1 MNNVEGPLWQA
12 VKEFQARLGD
22 ELSLSPG
29 DRIEVISDDSEYN
42 DGWYLGRN
50 IQSGEAG
57 LYPKAFTQPV
67 PKEFPFSKPS
77 LLRSRSR
84 RLGSGSPVSPK
95 ISLPQ
100 NINNSKEALPE
111 SPNTTTHSTE
121 SGGISNMTIGT
132 VSTGISNDR
141 QNSVHKTM
149 DDIDKA
155 LQEIANESVTQLP
168 LAQSSNTTSTE
179 SFDPMDVESWTP
191 EQVTAYFSYL
201 NFDIDSAGQ
210 FQRHKISGAIL
221 IELELA
227 YLKELEIESFGT
239 RFEIFK
245 EIEEL
250 KMAARNNRNRQTGLM
265 PPPSLRNQQ
274 SSRLNHEKFQPTHER
289 KRSQSVDDLSKTPE
303 RVNHNRPISQV
314 ISPNYLS
321 PNNNY
326 FESPRKAPA
335 PPSFPSPAKSIRV
348 DAVPRAS
355 RPTSSIYLDAT
366 SPSKGHSRRGSSPF
380 KTHARNA
387 SEVSAKDK
395 AHRRHSSYFSFLS
408 ASQSNDHK
416 RSSIANKLSTSPK
429 KTEKSHSPFKSDKPL
444 SPLKSPKRRSVSA
457 KEKKTQSPSQ
467 EKSQRSASDAFKM
480 KPMKT
485 SQNIRTLTT
494 NRKKQTSAFQE
505 GIRHVTPAEAMKA
518 ADFSG
523 WMSKKGSSA
532 MGGWKPRF
540 FTLHNT
546 RLSYFASLN
555 DTKERGLIDITS
567 YSVLPAKKDNDDKLA
582 SLYAASTGSG
592 RFVFKVAPPPPG
604 SRKGLTFTQQKV
616 HYFAVD
622 TKEEM
627 RNWMAAL
634 MKATIDIDDSVPV
647 VSSCATPTISLEKA
661 KAMLTKAREDAQ
673 NTENELAGKRRVDST
688 PALRSS
694 NFEHHTPKQLPKI
707 DTSIGGLQ
715 SPYILASGLSSPSS
729 REEPEA
735 RPTVQRSKTNGT
747 NPVPMITKLD
757 GMKRK

>member
-22 ELSLSPG
+22 ELSLSVG

-50 IQSGEAG
+50 IQTGEAG

-95 ISLPQ
+95 VSAPH
-100 NINNSKEALPE
+100 NKEALPE
-111 SPNTTTHSTE
+111 SPNTTTHSNE

-132 VSTGISNDR
+132 VSTAVSNDR

-155 LQEIANESVTQLP
+155 LQEIANDSLTHLP
-168 LAQSSNTTSTE
+168 LAQSSNNPSSTSTD

-210 FQRHKISGAIL
+210 FARHKISGAIL

-250 KMAARNNRNRQTGLM
+250 KMAARNKRNRKSGLM
-265 PPPSLRNQQ
+265 PPPSLRNQHP
-274 SSRLNHEKFQPTHER
+274 SRPTHAR

-303 RVNHNRPISQV
+303 PANNNNNHLRPVSQV
-314 ISPNYLS
+314 ISPGFLS
-321 PNNNY
+321 PSNNNTTY

-335 PPSFPSPAKSIRV
+335 PPSFPSPAKSIKV
-348 DAVPRAS
+348 DTIPRAS

-408 ASQSNDHK
+408 ASGSNDVSQK
-416 RSSIANKLSTSPK
+416 RSSIANKLSQSPK
-429 KTEKSHSPFKSDKPL
+429 KTEKQPL

-457 KEKKTQSPSQ
+457 KEKKTQLSPSN
-467 EKSQRSASDAFKM
+467 EKSQRSASDALKM

-505 GIRHVTPAEAMKA
+505 GIRHVTPEDALKG
-518 ADFSG
+518 ADYSG

-532 MGGWKPRF
+532 IGGWKPRF
-540 FTLHNT
+540 FILHNT

-567 YSVLPAKKDNDDKLA
+567 YSVLPARQDNDDKLA

-604 SRKGLTFTQQKV
+604 SRKGLTFTQPKV

-661 KAMLTKAREDAQ
+661 KVMLTRAREEAQ
-673 NTENELAGKRRVDST
+673 NTENELAGKKRVDST
-688 PALRSS
+688 PALRTG